1 MTNKTFQYVVAIGS
15 LAVIAGIVIAV
26 QSKRQKDEQKPTLRK
41 EDLLT
46 GLGTVQTDNIFTDTD
61 EATKMCLP
69 LSLKN
74 TCMSLADPDIE
85 YLPELPVFLNPAI
98 NPFMNRDKSTY
109 QYSPNKLA
117 YPKNIR
123 EGLFYI
129 QVGDNVCLHFCLFLM
144 YNRVF

>member
-74 TCMSLADPDIE
+74 TCMSYTDIE
-85 YLPELPVFLNPAI
+85 YLSESPAFSNPAI
-98 NPFMNRDKSTY
+98 NPFMNRDKPTY
-109 QYSPNKLA
+109 KYNPNKLE

-129 QVGDNVCLHFCLFLM
+129 QVGDKDGQQQI
-144 YNRVF
+144 